1 MEMKRLKKETSKDG
15 NEERKEEEWKQ
26 ERIEDRRKLLDAMQ
40 YERIAVTRSIDEL
53 QQAENRILDELTDC
67 IKCD

>member
-1 MEMKRLKKETSKDG
+1 MKRLKKETPGGG
-15 NEERKEEEWKQ
+15 NEERKEEELKQ
-26 ERIEDRRKLLDAMQ
+26 ERIEDRRKLLNAMQ
-40 YERIAVTRSIDEL
+40 AERIAVTREIDEL

>member
-1 MEMKRLKKETSKDG
+1 MKRLKKETPGGG
-15 NEERKEEEWKQ
+15 NEERKEEELKQ
-26 ERIEDRRKLLDAMQ
+26 ERIEDRRKLLNAMQ
-40 YERIAVTRSIDEL
+40 AERIAVNREIDEL